1 MKKKKNEYKPQRY
14 KRILKNLL
22 SLFGTAILGCFFLVL
37 GYSVAKP
44 FGEIG
49 ETKQKDLMAMSEPIA
64 DVQNEETPK
73 QSNEEMF
80 RAYWL
85 KETEIDT
92 VETLESMIN
101 ALGNEYNMVVVPL
114 KIEGGKLNFASSY
127 DGAVLAEVGNNL
139 ELSNIYNIIKNKGYT
154 PAASINTMQDN
165 LYPYTSKN
173 SGFILKDTK
182 KLWLDTQDDKG
193 KPWLNPAST
202 ETKQYLSAIT
212 GEIAQAGFKHIICT
226 NMEYPSFSQEALDDI
241 GGIVTETDRYLDL
254 VDNVNSMS
262 QINENKGSE
271 MWLEISAFDVI
282 QGTCEVFF
290 KPIMLDTQ
298 KYVLEID
305 LKQFGNEIKIDGKTV
320 NLSKMSVAEKIEL
333 ICTRIEEN
341 IYKSS
346 FIPEISTS
354 YLSANDKKEIDE
366 LFKKLGYSS
375 YIIK

>member
-1 MKKKKNEYKPQRY
+1 
-14 KRILKNLL
+14 
-22 SLFGTAILGCFFLVL
+22 
-37 GYSVAKP
+37 
-44 FGEIG
+44 
-49 ETKQKDLMAMSEPIA
+49 
-64 DVQNEETPK
+64 
-73 QSNEEMF
+73 
-80 RAYWL
+80 
-85 KETEIDT
+85 
-92 VETLESMIN
+92 
-101 ALGNEYNMVVVPL
+101 
-114 KIEGGKLNFASSY
+114 
-127 DGAVLAEVGNNL
+127 
-139 ELSNIYNIIKNKGYT
+139 
-154 PAASINTMQDN
+154 
-165 LYPYTSKN
+165 
-173 SGFILKDTK
+173 
-182 KLWLDTQDDKG
+182 
-193 KPWLNPAST
+193 
-202 ETKQYLSAIT
+202 
-212 GEIAQAGFKHIICT
+212 
-226 NMEYPSFSQEALDDI
+226 MEYPSFSQEALDDI